1 MATKITPNPTKITQ
15 PQGNNIANSSDI
27 LKLLESSM
35 ENSNK
40 VLTQLNDIGKYLKN
54 YKSVKQNLNKYVM
67 FINDVLQA
75 YQQISVNQITL
86 QGLLKQNISGEIFKK
101 LFTDISS
108 IAEGIQTL
116 SNIKITK
123 RMIKRVVNNINRLPE
138 ILNFNIVIDKEKIKQ
153 LSESVEQLKG
163 VFDDIIEIYK
173 SLENIS
179 KKSILVTLLLPVI
192 LIGMMALSLTT
203 FIIATNIM
211 FISGVLTAL
220 IPILGPCVS
229 EVVIVINAM
238 EEIFKSV
245 FEISKICVKMLF
257 LQVFV
262 KLGFKSLNKVIMEI
276 ISTSIYI
283 SVMNSFIKPKQM
295 IESTINIYLM
305 GVIINKINKIIK
317 KLVITVLL
325 FPIGLL
331 GLLCLRILISSISLL
346 LETLTNVKFQIT
358 ILQAF
363 RIIKKLT
370 LSFLLL
376 TTMSIALTLFGL
388 MVMTQYKALVVGIL
402 SMIVILGA
410 MYLMFKLIKLIG
422 KTIQKS
428 ILSILLLIVAVTL
441 ISVAIGALVLVAM
454 LADQISWEAFGKVAA
469 VIGGF
474 ILLLVLASVFSAFI
488 LIGAVALAVVGLAM
502 VMIVAP
508 LLIMVVALIIL
519 QNIDVESSMVALRTL
534 LTGFVTTIVS
544 VFTLENMLGLFV
556 AVISMIP
563 LIIVSMGLI
572 VVIGIL
578 KITSILMGDDMLT
591 QLENLGEVL
600 NVYIQIIVGTFTLG
614 NMVGLFVAMIAI
626 VPLTIIS
633 MSLIVVV
640 GILSVINSI
649 MNENA
654 DVEGGMTRLGRV
666 ISSFINTITENIS
679 LKTTAKL
686 MLALPAIAM
695 IGMMALSLS
704 AVAYTIQSFANLSI
718 PTKYDEK
725 GNPIEFRQMN
735 QTDFDFA
742 SNNMVNIMT
751 TLIKAISDPELVKQI
766 DDMGVIAIAKI
777 GFILS
782 VVGNLKNI
790 VEVIQQMSHMSVAT
804 KFDSNGNP
812 IEFKSITPE
821 ERDAAIATTISLMT
835 DLLKAMTSEEI
846 TSQLDDMGS
855 RSRKNLE
862 TIMSSTGGIKD
873 LVDAIKTAA
882 TFEDGEV
889 ANGIGTIRS
898 LIIEYAGLMSDLFV
912 NKWDSVWEKKK
923 ILGVNVPYLTFKI
936 VDKAQIDVDSLDD
949 AIDGMQ
955 ELLKPLE
962 PTKQLIDKIKEILK
976 DADYTDMP
984 PQLDA
989 MKNSILDYVRIVTD
1003 KRLLFI
1009 DFSKSSE
1016 KLTMLSG
1023 ITDQVKPL
1031 IDKLNDMSQNYNFL
1045 GIQKD
1050 VNDLGKTII
1059 AYTEIFTGNSKGE
1072 GGINISSIG
1081 RKKFNMFQKLVKE
1094 QQKFAKIDTKQLSES
1109 TEQFIK
1115 VFDKINTIDND
1126 KIKSTADMFA
1136 QMTKLSKSIKGNFEG
1151 LAEALNENLLT
1162 VLEELKDI
1170 LEQTNGIIENK
1181 SSQSTSTVTQEVT
1194 QTQQPIQSTTQQNNT
1209 TNNTTKENQ
1218 SKPTDITPV
1227 IEKLESLLQQFKSG
1241 VPVYS
1246 KMGQP
1251 LQVRTT

>member
-1 MATKITPNPTKITQ
+1 MATKITPKPTKVKPNPTKIAQ

-27 LKLLESSM
+27 LKLLESSITD
-35 ENSNK
+35 SK
-40 VLTQLNDIGKYLKN
+40 SLLTNLNDVSKLLKN
-54 YKSVKQNLNKYVM
+54 YKKVKSDLNTYLM
-67 FINDVLQA
+67 FINDVV
-75 YQQISVNQITL
+75 SVYSKLNTSAMSIGNL
-86 QGLLKQNISGEIFKK
+86 IKQNI
-101 LFTDISS
+101 
-108 IAEGIQTL
+108 L
-116 SNIKITK
+116 SNGLEKLVTDFSKISESIVKLSSIKITK
-123 RMIKRVVNNINRLPE
+123 RMVKRVINNLNKLPE
-138 ILNFNIVIDKEKIKQ
+138 FLNFNITIDKKKIEILQ
-153 LSESVEQLKG
+153 ESTEQLKL
-163 VFDDIIEIYK
+163 VFDSILDIYNTISE
-173 SLENIS
+173 IS
-179 KKSILVTLLLPVI
+179 KKSIMVTLLLPI
-192 LIGMMALSLTT
+192 ITLGMVGLALSTL
-203 FIIATNIM
+203 IISTGIM
-211 FISGVLTAL
+211 FIGGVLTAL
-220 IPILGPCVS
+220 IPILGPCVA
-229 EVVIVINAM
+229 EVVVVINAM

-245 FEISKICVKMLF
+245 FEISRICIKM
-257 LQVFV
+257 VFSQILV
-262 KLGFKSLNKVIMEI
+262 KLGFKALNKVIMEI

-283 SVMNSFIKPKQM
+283 MVMNAFIKTKQM
-295 IESTINIYLM
+295 MQATINIYLM
-305 GVIINKINKIIK
+305 GAIINRINKIVK
-317 KLVITVLL
+317 KLVVTILL
-325 FPIGLL
+325 FPIGML
-331 GLLCLRILISSISLL
+331 GLMCMRILISSISLL
-346 LETLTNVKFQIT
+346 FKALTNIKFQIT
-358 ILQAF
+358 LYMAYNV
-363 RIIKKLT
+363 IKKLT

-376 TTMSIALTLFGL
+376 TTMSIVLTLFGL
-388 MVMTQYKALVVGIL
+388 MVMKQYKALAVGIL

-422 KTIQKS
+422 KTISKS
-428 ILSILLLIVAVTL
+428 ILSILLLIVAITL
-441 ISVAIGALVLVAM
+441 ISVAIGVLVLVTM

-469 VIGGF
+469 VLGGF

-508 LLIMVVALIIL
+508 LLILSIALILL

-556 AVISMIP
+556 AV
-563 LIIVSMGLI
+563 
-572 VVIGIL
+572 
-578 KITSILMGDDMLT
+578 
-591 QLENLGEVL
+591 
-600 NVYIQIIVGTFTLG
+600 
-614 NMVGLFVAMIAI
+614 VAM
-626 VPLTIIS
+626 VPLTMVS
-633 MSLIVVV
+633 MSLIVVILTLNIIHKMIEENPNIEGSMNRV
-640 GILSVINSI
+640 GQILSN
-649 MNENA
+649 
-654 DVEGGMTRLGRV
+654 
-666 ISSFINTITENIS
+666 FINTITENIS

-704 AVAYTIQSFANLSI
+704 AVAHTIQSFANLNI
-718 PTKYDEK
+718 PTKYDK
-725 GNPIEFRQMN
+725 DGNPVEFRQMN

-742 SNNMVNIMT
+742 SGNMVNIMT

-766 DDMGVIAIAKI
+766 DDMGVLTIAKI

-835 DLLKAMTSEEI
+835 DLLKAMTSEEL
-846 TSQLDDMGS
+846 TSQLDDMGR

-862 TIMSSTGGIKD
+862 TIMSSTGGVKD

-962 PTKQLIDKIKEILK
+962 PTKQLTDKIKEILK
-976 DADYTDMP
+976 DADYTAMP

-1016 KLTMLSG
+1016 KLTMILG
-1023 ITDQVKPL
+1023 TTDYVKPL
-1031 IDKLNDMSQNYNFL
+1031 IDKLNDMSQNYDFL
-1045 GIQKD
+1045 GIQKN

-1081 RKKFNMFQKLVKE
+1081 QRKFKMFQKLVKE

-1151 LAEALNENLLT
+1151 LAEALNENLIT
-1162 VLEELKDI
+1162 VLEELKEI
-1170 LEQTNGIIENK
+1170 LEQTNGIIEDK
-1181 SSQSTSTVTQEVT
+1181 SKKSNDTFSSTATQSYTENQMSSTQN
-1194 QTQQPIQSTTQQNNT
+1194 QPTNNT
-1209 TNNTTKENQ
+1209 TNDTTKENQ

-1227 IEKLESLLQQFKSG
+1227 IEKLESLLQQFKQG